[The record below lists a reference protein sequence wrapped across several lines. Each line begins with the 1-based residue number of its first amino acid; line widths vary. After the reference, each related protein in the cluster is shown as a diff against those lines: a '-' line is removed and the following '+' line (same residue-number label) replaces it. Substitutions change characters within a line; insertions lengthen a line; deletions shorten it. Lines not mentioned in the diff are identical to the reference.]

1 MKKVHKFSLTDQ
13 MTKPDLAAI
22 AVYLLG
28 GDQKAVDTEDVAM
41 KVNSLVPNVFVW
53 KKYPGQVN
61 LKLIEAFLYDAKKER
76 CGELLMGTSRQGWRL
91 SPKGIDWIRNK
102 GTKYLQG
109 IDAGIDNNLA
119 VAGTDPSR
127 IEREKKRLINSS
139 AWQNW
144 ENGKNLQTRDV
155 LLLFRINEYTNESM
169 LDIKIAR
176 MKSLFINDKETT
188 AFLQDAE
195 NVIRTHME
203 LT

>member
-1 MKKVHKFSLTDQ
+1 MKKVHDISLPDQ

-22 AVYLLG
+22 AVFLLG

-53 KKYPGQVN
+53 KKYPDQIN

-91 SPKGIDWIRNK
+91 SPKGIDWLRNK

-119 VAGTDPSR
+119 VAGTDPHR
-127 IEREKKRLINSS
+127 VEREKKRLLNSN

-144 ENGKNLQTRDV
+144 THGQKLQNRDV
-155 LLLFRINEYTNESM
+155 LLLFRVDEYTNESM
-169 LDIKIAR
+169 LDTKIAR
-176 MKSLFINDKETT
+176 MKALFINDNETST
-188 AFLQDAE
+188 FLQEAE
-195 NVIRTHME
+195 NVIRMHRE
-203 LT
+203 